1 MSTAH
6 KSKGPLAG
14 KWRCVAAT
22 HGACGAED
30 AACVCACRDAVFLV
44 CGCLLTHLRSCALV
58 CTHMHTSC
66 MASRMAGSASRVE
79 ALRGPRNNVRSS
91 GAGESRLG
99 YGRVTESLDERAL
112 SSASTPVHNM
122 PGAGKSAG
130 MTAGRH
136 AMGQVSY
143 DAGDKLLTALPRRY
157 SNAGTGSM
165 AKGLPGGTNAYDRV
179 SRLSGSKASP
189 GARDENEAPNNGAPL
204 SIFGVT
210 LRCCCSRAPRGFP
223 SYRVPKPLGPQPP
236 HTTCCPRPTAA
247 TCCAVWG
254 CAGTSVLNDWR
265 ALRFGEAR
273 STAQ

>member
-1 MSTAH
+1 MF
-6 KSKGPLAG
+6 LA
-14 KWRCVAAT
+14 
-22 HGACGAED
+22 
-30 AACVCACRDAVFLV
+30 
-44 CGCLLTHLRSCALV
+44 CGCLLTHLHSFALV
-58 CTHMHTSC
+58 CTHVHTSC

-91 GAGESRLG
+91 GVGESRLG

-122 PGAGKSAG
+122 PGAGKSS

-143 DAGDKLLTALPRRY
+143 DAGDKLLTDLPRRY

-165 AKGLPGGTNAYDRV
+165 AKGPSGGTNAYDRV
-179 SRLSGSKASP
+179 WRLLGSKASP

-210 LRCCCSRAPRGFP
+210 PPRNHRAIKRSRPTIPAFRPQISVTFFSSLWHAILPRMLAPRVADSSPINSSARIPAWGM
-223 SYRVPKPLGPQPP
+223 RVGLSPGARLVTPAFLTDPQASA
-236 HTTCCPRPTAA
+236 R
-247 TCCAVWG
+247 G
-254 CAGTSVLNDWR
+254 LLRR
-265 ALRFGEAR
+265 ASQRRG
-273 STAQ
+273 